1 MSSSVVLSFYYL
13 VQLKMNCF
21 FFVSF
26 FRHFLWFWL
35 VPSTCL
41 KFNLK
46 LIFFFLN
53 DSNLFGYTPHMLT
66 QIDVKNSFFGFF
78 GFFFFKDSESDDG
91 DDAGSSDAASRSP
104 SPVDLDRPSY
114 SPSNA
119 IHLESSRATTGH
131 QMTTGNNSNNQLS
144 SSSRIVVNHPSG
156 SNTTRGSSS
165 SAGNKSETFKKRR
178 FFLKKINF

>member
-1 MSSSVVLSFYYL
+1 MSSSVVRSFCYPTENEL
-13 VQLKMNCF
+13 FCLH
-21 FFVSF
+21 F

-46 LIFFFLN
+46 LIFFFKWLKPVRIHATYVN
-53 DSNLFGYTPHMLT
+53 SDWREKFIFWFFWLFFL
-66 QIDVKNSFFGFF
+66 
-78 GFFFFKDSESDDG
+78 KDSESDDG
-91 DDAGSSDAASRSP
+91 DDAASSDAASRSP

-144 SSSRIVVNHPSG
+144 SSSRIVANHPSG
-156 SNTTRGSSS
+156 SNTTRGSS
-165 SAGNKSETFKKRR
+165 AGNKSKTFI
-178 FFLKKINF
+178 FFYFIFF

>member
-1 MSSSVVLSFYYL
+1 MSSSVVRSFCYPTENEL
-13 VQLKMNCF
+13 FCLH
-21 FFVSF
+21 F

-46 LIFFFLN
+46 LIQKKKKKLTLTCFGCTRNCFGRLRFTYQKNYNFWFFW
-53 DSNLFGYTPHMLT
+53 
-66 QIDVKNSFFGFF
+66 

-91 DDAGSSDAASRSP
+91 DDAASSDAASRSP

-131 QMTTGNNSNNQLS
+131 HHQMTTGNSNNQLS
-144 SSSRIVVNHPSG
+144 SSSRIVANHPSG
-156 SNTTRGSSS
+156 SNTTRGSS
-165 SAGNKSETFKKRR
+165 AGNKSKTFI
-178 FFLKKINF
+178 FFYFIFF